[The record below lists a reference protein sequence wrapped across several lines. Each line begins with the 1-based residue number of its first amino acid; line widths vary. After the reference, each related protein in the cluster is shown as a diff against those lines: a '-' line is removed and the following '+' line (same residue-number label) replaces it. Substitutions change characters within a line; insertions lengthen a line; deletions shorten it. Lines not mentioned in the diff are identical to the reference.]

1 MVAAPPSDGP
11 MSLLFDVWL
20 VGGLASGLL
29 DEVLADTDLSGDDF
43 GMYSLLRRYGPVTP
57 TQVHRWTGLRPTTV
71 SAHLKRLE
79 KRGHVVRSPN
89 PADGRSHLVGLS
101 SAGME
106 AHDRAT
112 EPFLEAMHVLRA
124 RFIPDTLRERL
135 VLQHIDTV
143 LREGAGLDDRPYRVA
158 PDEEARPHDHAGVP
172 VLAYPGEPLT
182 ASEEQQ
188 VRLYIDF
195 LRSQEANRAAP
206 V

>member
-1 MVAAPPSDGP
+1 

-29 DEVLADTDLSGDDF
+29 DEVLAGTDLSGDDF

-57 TQVHRWTGLRPTTV
+57 TQVHRWTGLRPTSI

-79 KRGHVVRSPN
+79 TRGHAVRSPN
-89 PADGRSHLVGLS
+89 PADGRSHLVGLTG
-101 SAGME
+101 AGKE

-112 EPFLEAMHVLRA
+112 ELFHEAMHALRA

-135 VLQHIDTV
+135 VLQHIDMV
-143 LREGAGLDDRPYRVA
+143 LRESAGLDERPYRVA
-158 PDEEARPHDHAGVP
+158 PAEEARPKDHAGVP
-172 VLAYPGEPLT
+172 VLAYPGAPLT
-182 ASEEQQ
+182 AFEEQQ

-195 LRSQEANRAAP
+195 LRSQEPNRASPA
-206 V
+206 